1 VVGEREW
8 LSLYQQRPTADQ
20 GTYFRREWFANTYS
34 EKPPHLNVYITGD
47 FAVTPGDG
55 DFTELGVWG
64 VAGDGQVYA
73 LDWWH
78 GQTTADIWVT
88 ALLALIQRWRPLFF
102 AGETGPIRR
111 AVEPLMSRMMQEQR
125 IYCAME
131 WLSHSG
137 GNKEALCRSFQA
149 MAAQGRIRF
158 PKDSRWAERVVDQL
172 LRFPSAK
179 HDAVCLAASSTKCPA
194 RRVAS
199 RSINPW
205 EWSSGKEAGRRP
217 VPSDSCDA
225 DRECHCARRRAGDR
239 PREGDELLSRGY
251 LARPSQY

>member
-1 VVGEREW
+1 VLNLPALAEPGDALGRTEGEPLWPEWEGRAELERKRSVVGEREW

-179 HDAVCLAASSTKCPA
+179 HDDAVDTCGLFGRFIDKMPGATSSEPIYQS
-194 RRVAS
+194 V
-199 RSINPW
+199 
-205 EWSSGKEAGRRP
+205 G
-217 VPSDSCDA
+217 VV
-225 DRECHCARRRAGDR
+225 
-239 PREGDELLSRGY
+239 
-251 LARPSQY
+251 